1 LLASRGDR
9 VAKRADETD
18 MASKGGKARAEKL
31 SPAERSQIARN
42 AGKAR
47 WAKAGREVAPKTNE
61 PTEMPY
67 SMFRGNL
74 AIGDV
79 LIEGHVLSDGRR
91 VLTQR
96 EVVRVI
102 TRGRTSGALNRY
114 IERLPGADPTLV
126 ANQTIQ
132 FRIPGAPTRATGY
145 EATLLIEICDLYLA
159 AREAGT
165 LGPRQLGLAEMAETI
180 VRATAKLGIIAL
192 IDEATGYQA
201 VRSKQALQLKL
212 QAFIAEDM
220 AEWAQMFPP
229 EFWIE
234 LARLEGVKYSPRNRP
249 IRWGKYIMM
258 FVYDAVDPDVG
269 KELRKLNPDPHFRK
283 NHHQWL
289 KQHGREK
296 VNNQV
301 QQVIAIMKLCEDMQ
315 DFKRKFAK
323 VFQKGPLQLEMWDEL
338 ELREIPA
345 RGTK

>member
-1 LLASRGDR
+1 MVKKVIPTGSIS
-9 VAKRADETD
+9 
-18 MASKGGKARAEKL
+18 SKGGVARAQKL
-31 SPAERSQIARN
+31 TPAERSEIAKSASR
-42 AGKAR
+42 AR
-47 WAKAGREVAPKTNE
+47 WAKGDDDKTLE
-61 PTEMPY
+61 RSPAVVDDMPY

-74 AIGDV
+74 DIGDV
-79 LIEGHVLSDGRR
+79 SIEGHVLSDGRR

-102 TRGRTSGALNRY
+102 TRGRNSGNLNRY
-114 IERLPGADPTLV
+114 IERLPGADPSLTSTK
-126 ANQTIQ
+126 TIQ
-132 FRIPGAPTRATGY
+132 FRVPGGPIATGY
-145 EATLLIEICDLYLA
+145 EAILLIEICDLYLE
-159 AREAGT
+159 AREQGT
-165 LGPRQLGLAEMAETI
+165 LGRRQENLAEMAEII

-212 QAFIAEDM
+212 QAFISEDM
-220 AEWAQMFPP
+220 EEWAQMFPP
-229 EFWIE
+229 DFWIE
-234 LARLEGVKYSPRNRP
+234 LARLEGVKYSPKNRP

-269 KELRKLNPDPHFRK
+269 RELRKINPDPHFRK

-301 QQVIAIMKLCEDMQ
+301 QQVIAIMKLCDDMA
-315 DFKRKFAK
+315 DFRKKFAK

-338 ELREIPA
+338 
-345 RGTK
+345 

>member
-1 LLASRGDR
+1 MPDDDPQTFSQ
-9 VAKRADETD
+9 
-18 MASKGGKARAEKL
+18 KGGRARAEKL
-31 SPAERSQIARN
+31 TPAERSEIAKAASR
-42 AGKAR
+42 AR
-47 WAKAGREVAPKTNE
+47 WAKAGKDTRPVEPAINE
-61 PTEMPY
+61 PPY

-74 AIGDV
+74 EIGDV
-79 LIEGHVLSDGRR
+79 EIEAHVLSDGRR

-102 TRGRTSGALNRY
+102 TGGRESGALNRY
-114 IERLPGADPTLV
+114 ISRLPGADPAQV
-126 ANQTIQ
+126 ANKTIQ
-132 FRIPGAPTRATGY
+132 FRVPGGPLGIGY
-145 EATLLIEICDLYLA
+145 EATLLVEICDLYLVARA
-159 AREAGT
+159 AGS
-165 LGPRQLGLAEMAETI
+165 LSKSQLGLAAMAEVI
-180 VRATAKLGIIAL
+180 MRATAKVGIIAL

-229 EFWIE
+229 DFWIE

-269 KELRKLNPDPHFRK
+269 AELRKINPDPHFRK

-301 QQVIAIMKLCEDMQ
+301 QQVIAIMKLCDDMA
-315 DFKRKFAK
+315 DFRRKFAK
-323 VFQKGPLQLEMWDEL
+323 VFQKGPLQLEMWDD
-338 ELREIPA
+338 I
-345 RGTK
+345 

>member
-1 LLASRGDR
+1 MADKVDRPAEMSSR
-9 VAKRADETD
+9 
-18 MASKGGKARAEKL
+18 GGKARAERL
-31 SPAERSQIARN
+31 TPAERSEIAKQASR
-42 AGKAR
+42 AR
-47 WAKAGREVAPKTNE
+47 WAKAGKE
-61 PTEMPY
+61 PMLGPAAAEGDMPY

-74 AIGDV
+74 QIGDV
-79 LIEGHVLSDGRR
+79 EIEGHVLSDGRR

-102 TRGRTSGALNRY
+102 TRGRESGALNRY
-114 IERLPGADPTLV
+114 IARLPGADPEEV
-126 ANQTIQ
+126 ASKTIQ
-132 FRIPGAPTRATGY
+132 FKIPGASRATGY

-159 AREAGT
+159 ARERGN
-165 LGPRQLGLAEMAETI
+165 LSRRQEGLAEMAEII

-229 EFWIE
+229 EFWLE

-269 KELRKLNPDPHFRK
+269 KELRKLNPDPHFRR

-289 KQHGREK
+289 KKHGREK

-301 QQVIAIMKLCEDMQ
+301 QQVIAIMKLCDDMA
-315 DFKRKFAK
+315 DFRKKFAK

-338 ELREIPA
+338 
-345 RGTK
+345 G

>member
-1 LLASRGDR
+1 MAEAKSDDSLAR
-9 VAKRADETD
+9 
-18 MASKGGKARAEKL
+18 KGGTARAEKL
-31 SPAERSQIARN
+31 TPAERSEIAKAASR
-42 AGKAR
+42 AR
-47 WAKAGREVAPKTNE
+47 WAKSGKEPVRKT
-61 PTEMPY
+61 PTADDMPY

-74 AIGDV
+74 KIGEV
-79 LIEGHVLSDGRR
+79 EIEGHVLSDGRR

-102 TRGRTSGALNRY
+102 TRGRESGALTRY
-114 IERLPGADPTLV
+114 IDRLPGADPAAV
-126 ANQTIQ
+126 ASKTIQ
-132 FRIPGAPTRATGY
+132 FRVPGGPAATGY

-159 AREAGT
+159 AREAQT
-165 LGPRQLGLAEMAETI
+165 LARRQQGLAEMAEII
-180 VRATAKLGIIAL
+180 VRATAKLGIVAL

-229 EFWIE
+229 DFWIQ
-234 LARLEGVKYSPRNRP
+234 LARLEGVKYSAKNRP
-249 IRWGKYIMM
+249 IRWGKYIMA

-269 KELRKLNPDPHFRK
+269 KELRKINPDPHFRK

-301 QQVIAIMKLCEDMQ
+301 QQVIAIMKLCDDMA
-315 DFKRKFAK
+315 DFKRKFSK
-323 VFQKGPLQLEMWDEL
+323 VFQKGPLQMEIWDEL
-338 ELREIPA
+338 
-345 RGTK
+345 G

>member
-1 LLASRGDR
+1 MPTHPDGSKGI
-9 VAKRADETD
+9 
-18 MASKGGKARAEKL
+18 ASKGGKARAEKL
-31 SPAERSQIARN
+31 TPAERSEIAKNASRARWTM
-42 AGKAR
+42 AGKDAEPR
-47 WAKAGREVAPKTNE
+47 PAD

-74 AIGDV
+74 DIGDV
-79 LIEGHVLSDGRR
+79 SIEGHVLSDGRR

-102 TRGRTSGALNRY
+102 TRGRNSGALNRY
-114 IERLPGADPTLV
+114 IERLPGADPELLATK
-126 ANQTIQ
+126 TIR
-132 FRIPGAPTRATGY
+132 FRVPGGPVATGY
-145 EATLLIEICDLYLA
+145 EATLLIEICDLYLT
-159 AREAGT
+159 AREQGA
-165 LGPRQLGLAEMAETI
+165 LGRSQQGLAEMAEII

-269 KELRKLNPDPHFRK
+269 KELRKLNPDPHFRQ

-301 QQVIAIMKLCEDMQ
+301 QQVIAIMKLCNDMA

-338 ELREIPA
+338 
-345 RGTK
+345 

>member
-1 LLASRGDR
+1 
-9 VAKRADETD
+9 
-18 MASKGGKARAEKL
+18 
-31 SPAERSQIARN
+31 
-42 AGKAR
+42 
-47 WAKAGREVAPKTNE
+47 
-61 PTEMPY
+61 MPY

-74 AIGDV
+74 QIGNIE
-79 LIEGHVLSDGRR
+79 IEGHVLSDGRR

-96 EVVRVI
+96 EVVRVL
-102 TRGRTSGALNRY
+102 TRGRDSGNLSRY
-114 IERLPGADPTLV
+114 IARLPGADPAAV
-126 ANQTIQ
+126 SSKTIQ
-132 FRIPGAPTRATGY
+132 FRLPGNRTIATGY
-145 EATLLIEICDLYLA
+145 EATLLIEICDMYLA
-159 AREAGT
+159 ARESDS
-165 LGPRQLGLAEMAETI
+165 LSSRQSGLADMAETI

-229 EFWIE
+229 EFWME
-234 LARLEGVKYSPRNRP
+234 LARLEGVEYSPRNRP

-269 KELRKLNPDPHFRK
+269 KELRKINPDPHFRR

-301 QQVIAIMKLCEDMQ
+301 QRVIAIMKLCDDMT
-315 DFKRKFAK
+315 DFRKKFAK
-323 VFQKGPLQLEMWDEL
+323 VFQKGPLQLELWDEL
-338 ELREIPA
+338 
-345 RGTK
+345 G